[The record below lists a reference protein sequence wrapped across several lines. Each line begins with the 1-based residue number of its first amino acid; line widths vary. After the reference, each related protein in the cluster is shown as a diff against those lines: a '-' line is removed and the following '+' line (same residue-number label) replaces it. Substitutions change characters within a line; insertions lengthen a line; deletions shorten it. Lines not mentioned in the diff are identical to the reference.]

1 MRDRDSRISGDVF
14 VFVSFRPTELVQNVA
29 LCDPETIALGGEI
42 MHDAARPTTS
52 GLPFGQ
58 RRTVPRYSLIATA
71 EVIEF
76 ATDAR
81 MSGRLSE
88 ISRKGCYVDLLNTLP
103 VDTGVQLRIT
113 RDRGSFTSMGRII
126 YVQEGIGMGV
136 AFLDPPQDQLRIL
149 DSWLAELAV

>member
-1 MRDRDSRISGDVF
+1 MRD
-14 VFVSFRPTELVQNVA
+14 
-29 LCDPETIALGGEI
+29 
-42 MHDAARPTTS
+42 AAGPNAS

-71 EVIEF
+71 EVIEPV
-76 ATDAR
+76 TEAR
-81 MSGRLSE
+81 MSGRISE

-103 VDTGVQLRIT
+103 VDTPVQLSIT
-113 RDRGSFTSMGRII
+113 RDRGSFTTMARII

-136 AFLDPPQDQLRIL
+136 AFVDPPQDQLQIL

>member
-1 MRDRDSRISGDVF
+1 
-14 VFVSFRPTELVQNVA
+14 
-29 LCDPETIALGGEI
+29 

-52 GLPFGQ
+52 RLPFGQ

-71 EVIEF
+71 EVIES

-103 VDTGVQLRIT
+103 VDTGVRLRIT

-136 AFLDPPQDQLRIL
+136 AFVDPPQDQLRIL
-149 DSWLAELAV
+149 DSWLAELTV